1 MNKVEL
7 AEVLVSK
14 GLVAKKSQAVEVVSG
29 LFDVINEEVVKGEK
43 VSINGFGSF
52 EQVTRGERKGR
63 NPKTGESIVIPA
75 KKSPKFTASKSFKES
90 VNH

>member
-14 GLVAKKSQAVEVVSG
+14 GLVAKKSQAVDVVTG
-29 LFDVINEEVVKGEK
+29 LFDVITEEVGKGEK
-43 VSINGFGSF
+43 VSIHGFGSF
-52 EQVTRGERKGR
+52 EQVTRDERKGR

-75 KKSPKFTASKSFKES
+75 KKSPKFTASKSLKES

>member
-14 GLVAKKSQAVEVVSG
+14 GLVAKKSQAVDVVTG
-29 LFDVINEEVVKGEK
+29 LFDVITEEVGKGEK
-43 VSINGFGSF
+43 VSIHGFGSF
-52 EQVTRGERKGR
+52 EQVIRGERKGR

-75 KKSPKFTASKSFKES
+75 KKSPKFTASKSLKES

>member
-14 GLVAKKSQAVEVVSG
+14 GLVAKKSQAVDVVTG
-29 LFDVINEEVVKGEK
+29 LFDVITEEVGKGEK
-43 VSINGFGSF
+43 VSIHGFGSF
-52 EQVTRGERKGR
+52 EQVTRCERKGR

-75 KKSPKFTASKSFKES
+75 KKSPKFTASKSLKES

>member
-14 GLVAKKSQAVEVVSG
+14 GLVAKKSQAVDVVTG
-29 LFDVINEEVVKGEK
+29 LFDVITEEVVKGEK
-43 VSINGFGSF
+43 VSIHGFGSF
-52 EQVTRGERKGR
+52 EQVARGERKGR

-75 KKSPKFTASKSFKES
+75 KKSPKFTASKSLKES